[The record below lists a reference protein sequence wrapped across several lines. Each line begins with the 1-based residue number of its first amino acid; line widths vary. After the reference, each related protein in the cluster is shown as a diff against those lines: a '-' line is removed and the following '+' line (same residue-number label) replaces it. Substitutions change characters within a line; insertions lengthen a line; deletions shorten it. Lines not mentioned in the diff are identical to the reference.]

1 MNYSFRVINR
11 HDHTMGE
18 EFIKLEARYN
28 DGFRIDKD
36 QVLRVEDNI
45 TGDIFYLQDNST
57 IKGFIK
63 DPTYKKHHTFL
74 VNVPSAAPEP
84 GPDSDQPRSYEA
96 TKDISTRSLLPE
108 GTQINDA
115 KISNAT
121 IAGDRNF
128 DVDLKKI
135 ASQVNPS
142 HYQGYFQDYQ
152 WLEVMQGVM
161 PKEQF
166 NGLVLGTSQKYIA
179 RLGKKDDDRQDALKA
194 LWYLKFYTA
203 RLVAGRDVRVAEVD
217 PILNSAK

>member
-108 GTQINDA
+108 G
-115 KISNAT
+115 
-121 IAGDRNF
+121 
-128 DVDLKKI
+128 
-135 ASQVNPS
+135 SQVNPS

>member
-45 TGDIFYLQDNST
+45 TGEIFYLQDNST

-63 DPTYKKHHTFL
+63 DPTYKQHHTFL

-96 TKDISTRSLLPE
+96 TKDISIRSLLPE

-121 IAGDRNF
+121 IA
-128 DVDLKKI
+128 
-135 ASQVNPS
+135 
-142 HYQGYFQDYQ
+142 
-152 WLEVMQGVM
+152 
-161 PKEQF
+161 
-166 NGLVLGTSQKYIA
+166 
-179 RLGKKDDDRQDALKA
+179 DDRQDALKA